1 MTGQKLCLWVLIVAV
16 SGFVVAQKKAVEKK
30 PATFAFRIT
39 EKATLG
45 QVLTELAKRTTAKL
59 QMDATARE
67 FVHRYTFPPHMIGV
81 TVKGNNCG
89 EVLAFLFGAGW
100 EGSPLD
106 RSLRPQSLNRQ
117 LSRTPMPVVING
129 KKLWTCN
136 NIAFGWKWEKP
147 KGGPAGGI
155 VTIWL
160 RVQSDGDVVKRAP
173 IDLRPLG
180 NELALDYLRDR
191 IKDLTGV
198 YFNIDPEWHQN
209 VHYKLLPEY
218 KGQVLPADP
227 HIPLFVRK
235 LRAIFGDA
243 LDKPHTLGEWLSI
256 FAEGLNEHSKARGC
270 LWKWSCSAG
279 ENPIYT
285 LRCYSHTE
293 NE

>member
-1 MTGQKLCLWVLIVAV
+1 MTRQQLCLWVLIAAV
-16 SGFVVAQKKAVEKK
+16 FSFVVAQKKAVEKK
-30 PATFAFRIT
+30 PAPFAFRIT
-39 EKATLG
+39 EKTTLG

-59 QMDATARE
+59 QMDETTRG
-67 FVHRYTFPPHMIGV
+67 FVHRYTFPPHMVGV

-106 RSLRPQSLNRQ
+106 RSLRPQFPNRQ
-117 LSRTPMPVVING
+117 LARTPMPVVING

-147 KGGPAGGI
+147 KGGPTGGI

-160 RVQSDGDVVKRAP
+160 RVQPDGDVVKRLP

-256 FAEGLNEHSKARGC
+256 FAEWLNEHSKARGC

>member
-1 MTGQKLCLWVLIVAV
+1 MFVMRLRWLLISVTVAALSVLAAQPK
-16 SGFVVAQKKAVEKK
+16 VVLS
-30 PATFAFRIT
+30 FRIT
-39 EKATLG
+39 EKTTLG
-45 QVLTELAKRTTAKL
+45 QILSALTRQTTAQL
-59 QMDATARE
+59 RMDETTRV
-67 FVHRYTFPPHMIGV
+67 FVHRYTFPPHMVGV
-81 TVKGNNCG
+81 TVKGNNAG

-100 EGSPLD
+100 EGSPLKREL
-106 RSLRPQSLNRQ
+106 RSRFPNRM
-117 LSRTPMPVVING
+117 LARTPMPVVIGN

-136 NIAFGWKWEKP
+136 NRAFDWKWEKP

-155 VTIWL
+155 ITVWL
-160 RVQSDGDVVKRAP
+160 RVQPDGDIVKREP
-173 IDLRPLG
+173 INLRPLQ
-180 NELALDYLRDR
+180 NDFSLDYLRDR

-218 KGQVLPADP
+218 RGQVLPADP

-235 LRAIFGDA
+235 MRTIFGDA

-270 LWKWSCSAG
+270 LWKWTCSDGA
-279 ENPIYT
+279 NPIYT
-285 LRCYSHTE
+285 LRCYAHTE